1 MKKLVFLIFMCVV
14 SAMRLSAQEKD
25 VTKFL
30 GIPVDG
36 TKSAMVQKL
45 CQKGFVYD
53 RQTGLLEGE
62 FNGRKVIVSVVT
74 NNNKVWRIMLQDAV
88 ASHETDIKI
97 RFNTLCRQFAQNSKY
112 CYPYFDDEKD
122 YIISDSEDI
131 SHQILISK
139 KRYGASFWQ
148 CGLPKEVFMKEF
160 AAKALKLFE
169 EKEGLSAE
177 ELNEKYSP
185 EEFAEKFKKYAPS
198 VLDAEFEKLSKK
210 SVWFMI
216 NETYGR
222 YEILMYYD
230 NECNRANGEDL

>member
-53 RQTGLLEGE
+53 RQTDLLEGE

-74 NNNKVWRIMLQDAV
+74 YNNKVWRIMLQDAV
-88 ASHETDIKI
+88 ASNEAGIKI

-112 CYPYFDDEKD
+112 CYPGFDEEKD
-122 YIISDSEDI
+122 YMIPDSEDI
-131 SHQILISK
+131 SYQMLISK

-160 AAKALKLFE
+160 AAKALKSFE
-169 EKEGLSAE
+169 EEEGLSAE
-177 ELNEKYSP
+177 DLNKIYSNDEL
-185 EEFAEKFKKYAPS
+185 AEKSEKHIAA
-198 VLDAEFEKLSKK
+198 VLNTEFEKLSKK